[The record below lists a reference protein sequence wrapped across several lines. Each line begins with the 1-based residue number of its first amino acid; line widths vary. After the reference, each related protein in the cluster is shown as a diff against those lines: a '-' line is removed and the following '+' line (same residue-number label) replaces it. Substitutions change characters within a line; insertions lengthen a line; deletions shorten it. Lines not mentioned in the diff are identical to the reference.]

1 MKEGMLI
8 LASKSPRRK
17 ELLSTLGVPFFIAQS
32 NAKEIT
38 ENLPCDILV
47 KENAYLKAKEILAVY
62 PNDIILGADTVVTID
77 NIILGKPKSI
87 EDAKTTLMLLS
98 GKEHFV
104 YTGVAIIGE
113 NIDISYVVSTKVVF
127 KKLTPNI
134 IDKSFSVDT
143 PLSEIFEHPLVGLN
157 VKNKDFSSLNRVFFC
172 NDSSML
178 NTVVTAMSEYAHKSS
193 EYTKVLQHIVCMILV
208 MLSRNLSSTTEED
221 KENGFVSEIKNY
233 INENF
238 SSNVELSTICKKL
251 GYNSHYVGNTFKKQT
266 GLTFTEYLHKVRI
279 KRACFL
285 LTSTTMSIAQ
295 VANEI
300 GYQNITYFYRV
311 FKEKMGVDPKTF
323 RNTQT

>member
-32 NAKEIT
+32 DAKEIT

-87 EDAKTTLMLLS
+87 EGAKTTLMLLS

-104 YTGVAIIGE
+104 HTGVAIIGE

-134 IDKSFSVDT
+134 ID
-143 PLSEIFEHPLVGLN
+143 
-157 VKNKDFSSLNRVFFC
+157 
-172 NDSSML
+172 
-178 NTVVTAMSEYAHKSS
+178 
-193 EYTKVLQHIVCMILV
+193 
-208 MLSRNLSSTTEED
+208 
-221 KENGFVSEIKNY
+221 
-233 INENF
+233 
-238 SSNVELSTICKKL
+238 
-251 GYNSHYVGNTFKKQT
+251 
-266 GLTFTEYLHKVRI
+266 EYLEKVYVLDKAGSYAI
-279 KRACFL
+279 QEHGD
-285 LTSTTMSIAQ
+285 MIIESIDGELEN
-295 VANEI
+295 VI
-300 GYQNITYFYRV
+300 GLPLIELKQHL
-311 FKEKMGVDPKTF
+311 EKLFPKL
-323 RNTQT
+323 